1 MDRQAVGPGAFCQEA
16 VLAPGPA
23 CARDQDL
30 ADPRDLPARA
40 VVAALREPLARLAL
54 ARALAAVRVQTLVQV
69 RGLGRVPGRED
80 RARQ

>member
-23 CARDQDL
+23 CARDQHL

-54 ARALAAVRVQTLVQV
+54 AAVRVQTLARVQV

>member
-54 ARALAAVRVQTLVQV
+54 ALAAVRVQTLVQV